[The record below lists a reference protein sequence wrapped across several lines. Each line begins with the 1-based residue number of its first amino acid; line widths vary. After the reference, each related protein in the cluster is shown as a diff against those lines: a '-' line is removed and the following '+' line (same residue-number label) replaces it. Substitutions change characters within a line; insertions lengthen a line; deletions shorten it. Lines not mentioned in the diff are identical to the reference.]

1 MLKVVCN
8 SSPLIHLAKIK
19 MLEILDFFFGEILV
33 PEVVYRECVGEGG
46 EREDAKE
53 IEKARWIRVVNI
65 QDEELKIALN
75 VVLDEGESESI
86 VLALEQSADLILLDD
101 YEAREFARTYGLN
114 ITGTVGIL
122 MKAKKEG
129 KITSLKEELERLR
142 ESGFWLSNDLYAQ
155 VLQEWNNEEALP

>member
-1 MLKVVCN
+1 MLKVACN

-19 MLEILDFFFGEILV
+19 MLEILEFFFGEILV

-53 IEKARWIRVVNI
+53 IEKARWIRIVNI
-65 QDEELKIALN
+65 QDEKLKIALN

-142 ESGFWLSNDLYAQ
+142 ESEFWLSNDLYAQ

>member
-19 MLEILDFFFGEILV
+19 MLEILGFFFGEILV

>member
-19 MLEILDFFFGEILV
+19 MLEILEKIFGEILV
-33 PEVVYRECVGEGG
+33 PEAVYRECVREGG

-65 QDEELKIALN
+65 QDEELKRALN
-75 VVLDEGESESI
+75 VILDEGESESI
-86 VLALEQSADLILLDD
+86 VLALEQSADLIVFDD

-114 ITGTVGIL
+114 ITGTLGIL
-122 MKAKKEG
+122 MKAKREG

-142 ESGFWLSNDLYAQ
+142 ASGFWLSNDLYAR
-155 VLQEWNNEEALP
+155 VLQEGNKDS

>member
-1 MLKVVCN
+1 MLKVACN

-19 MLEILDFFFGEILV
+19 MLEILEFFFGEILV

-53 IEKARWIRVVNI
+53 IEKARWIRIVNI

-142 ESGFWLSNDLYAQ
+142 ESGFWLSNCLYTQ

>member
-19 MLEILDFFFGEILV
+19 MLEMLKNFFGEILI
-33 PEVVYRECVGEGG
+33 PEAVYRECVREGG

-53 IEKARWIRVVNI
+53 IENAGWVRVMKI
-65 QDEELKIALN
+65 KDKELKKALN
-75 VVLDEGESESI
+75 VALDEGESESI

-101 YEAREFARTYGLN
+101 YEAREFARTYGLS

-129 KITSLKEELERLR
+129 KIASLEEELEKLR
-142 ESGFWLSNDLYAQ
+142 ESGFWLSNKLYTK
-155 VLQEWNNEEALP
+155 VLQEENNENALS

>member
-1 MLKVVCN
+1 MLKVACN

-19 MLEILDFFFGEILV
+19 MLEILEFFFGEILV

>member
-19 MLEILDFFFGEILV
+19 MLEILENFFGEILV
-33 PEVVYRECVGEGG
+33 PEAVYSECVRGGG

-65 QDEELKIALN
+65 QDEELKRALN
-75 VVLDEGESESI
+75 VILDEGESESI
-86 VLALEQSADLILLDD
+86 VLALEQSADLILFDD

-114 ITGTVGIL
+114 ITGTLGIL
-122 MKAKKEG
+122 MKAKREG
-129 KITSLKEELERLR
+129 KIASLKEELERLR
-142 ESGFWLSNDLYAQ
+142 ASGFWLSNDLYAR
-155 VLQEWNNEEALP
+155 VLQEENKDS

>member
-19 MLEILDFFFGEILV
+19 MWEILESFFGEILV
-33 PEVVYRECVGEGG
+33 PEVVYRECVSEGG

-142 ESGFWLSNDLYAQ
+142 ESGFWLSNYLYTQ
-155 VLQEWNNEEALP
+155 VLQEWNNDEALP

>member
-1 MLKVVCN
+1 
-8 SSPLIHLAKIK
+8 
-19 MLEILDFFFGEILV
+19 MLEILEFFFGEILV

-53 IEKARWIRVVNI
+53 IEKARWIRIVNI

-114 ITGTVGIL
+114 ITCTVGIL

>member
-1 MLKVVCN
+1 LLKVVCN

-19 MLEILDFFFGEILV
+19 MLEILEFFFGEILV

-122 MKAKKEG
+122 IKAKKEG

>member
-1 MLKVVCN
+1 MLKVACN

-19 MLEILDFFFGEILV
+19 MLEILEFFFGEILV

-53 IEKARWIRVVNI
+53 IEKARWIRIVNI